1 MNTLSAPLD
10 GRRDLEVISL
20 IGLVHG
26 VSHFFHLLL
35 PPLFPWLMAEFGLSF
50 AAIGVTM
57 TVFFVVSGVLRVF
70 GDTEGGE
77 EVLYG
82 LIHAHGMFGEL
93 SVIDEH
99 FATGLPMLVAVAAL
113 AGLGNSVFHPADFT
127 VLNRHVSPARLG
139 HAFSAHGLSANLGW
153 ACAPL
158 LLTTLA
164 SAYGWRQAAL
174 GAVLVA
180 LSGLLALAWRHAA
193 IADPRHGAS
202 RATEARASTLDFLRS
217 RPVWLCFLFF
227 LFTAAAFGAIQN
239 FVSPILHAV
248 YGLARPTA
256 ALALSVY
263 MLGSAAGV
271 ILGGFLAQKNAHD
284 HLIAAALGLA
294 AVLAALLAGQ
304 WLPGWSMLPL
314 MAGMGFFTGVAG
326 PSRDLLVRRAAT
338 ARFGQSAFGRIY
350 GFVYSGLDLGLAC
363 APLLFAGWMDASQFS
378 AVLVGI
384 AVLQALAI
392 LTALR
397 VGKAG

>member
-57 TVFFVVSGVLRVF
+57 TVFFVVSGVGQAMAGFLVDRFGAARV
-70 GDTEGGE
+70 
-77 EVLYG
+77 
-82 LIHAHGMFGEL
+82 
-93 SVIDEH
+93 
-99 FATGLPMLVAVAAL
+99 L